1 MLLQDKTI
9 LITGGSRGLGRAMCL
24 QFAAAGAAVAFTY
37 HQDETSAQ
45 QTKQEIESFGVAA
58 LPVKASVVEEQ
69 AMLDA
74 VKTIETELGAIDILV
89 NNAGVSQPLPF
100 ALIEVEDWDKVLDT
114 NVKGHYIAARAAVP
128 GMIRR
133 KSGVILN
140 IASLAGL
147 RIIEA
152 PVHYSTSKAAIKG
165 FTEAMCKELSRYK
178 IRVNCLAPGL
188 LDEGVGLNLPQHRLK
203 DYLDNTAL
211 GRVGHM
217 SEVAKFA
224 CFMVS
229 DRNSYMNGE
238 TIMISG
244 GF

>member
-1 MLLQDKTI
+1 M
-9 LITGGSRGLGRAMCL
+9 GRAMCL
-24 QFAAAGAAVAFTY
+24 QFAAAGAAVAFSY
-37 HQDETSAQ
+37 HKDEDSAL
-45 QTKQEIESFGVAA
+45 QTKRDIESFGVAA
-58 LPVKASVVEEQ
+58 KAIKASVLDIT
-69 AMLDA
+69 AMTKAARD
-74 VKTIETELGAIDILV
+74 IETSLGAIDILV
-89 NNAGVSQPLPF
+89 NNAGISQPLPF
-100 ALIEVEDWDKVLDT
+100 ALIEEEDWDKVLQT
-114 NVKGHYIAARAAVP
+114 NCKGQYVASRAVVP

-133 KSGVILN
+133 KQGVILN

-165 FTEAMCKELSRYK
+165 FTEALCKELARYQ

-188 LDEGVGLNLPQHRLK
+188 LDDGVGLNLPQHRLK

-211 GRVGHM
+211 GRVGKM
-217 SEVAKFA
+217 EEIAKFA

>member
-1 MLLQDKTI
+1 MLLENKTVFV
-9 LITGGSRGLGRAMCL
+9 TGGTRGLGRAICL
-24 QFAAAGAAVAFTY
+24 QFAAAGATVAFSY
-37 HQDETSAQ
+37 LQDDNNAVRVQ
-45 QTKQEIESFGVAA
+45 AEIESYGVTG
-58 LPVKASVVEEQ
+58 LPYKASVLDYATMHQ
-69 AMLDA
+69 A
-74 VKTIETELGAIDILV
+74 VREIESRCGAIDILV
-89 NNAGVSQPLPF
+89 NNAGISQPLPF
-100 ALIEVEDWDKVLDT
+100 ALIEEEDWDKVMQT
-114 NVKGHYIAARAAVP
+114 NCKGHYLTSRVVVP

-133 KSGVILN
+133 KKGVILN
-140 IASLAGL
+140 ISSLAGL

-165 FTEAMCKELSRYK
+165 FTEALCKELARYQ

-188 LDEGVGLNLPQHRLK
+188 LNDGVGLNLPAHRLK

-211 GRVGHM
+211 RRVGTM
-217 SEVAKFA
+217 QEVAKFA

-238 TIMISG
+238 TIVISG

>member
-1 MLLQDKTI
+1 MLLQDKI
-9 LITGGSRGLGRAMCL
+9 IFVTGGSRGLGRAMCR
-24 QFAAAGAAVAFTY
+24 QFAAAGAAVAFSY
-37 HQDETSAQ
+37 HHDETSA
-45 QTKQEIESFGVAA
+45 KQAKEEIESYGVAA
-58 LPVKASVVEEQ
+58 MAVKASVVEEK

-74 VKTIETELGAIDILV
+74 VKAIEENLGPIDILV
-89 NNAGVSQPLPF
+89 NNAGISQPLPF
-100 ALIEVEDWDKVLDT
+100 ALIEEKDWDKVLQT
-114 NVKGHYIAARAAVP
+114 NVKGQYISARATVP

-133 KSGVILN
+133 KQGVILN
-140 IASLAGL
+140 IAAWAGL

-165 FTEAMCKELSRYK
+165 FTEALCKELSRYQ

-211 GRVGHM
+211 GRVGRM

-224 CFMVS
+224 SFMVS

-238 TIMISG
+238 TIIISG

>member
-1 MLLQDKTI
+1 MLLQNKTI
-9 LITGGSRGLGRAMCL
+9 FVTGGARGLGRAMCL
-24 QFAAAGAAVAFTY
+24 QFAAAGATVAFSY
-37 HQDETSAQ
+37 LQDEQGAQ
-45 QTKQEIESFGVAA
+45 QTLQDIQSYGTTGLAY
-58 LPVKASVVEEQ
+58 KASVLDSN
-69 AMLDA
+69 AMLEA
-74 VKTIETELGAIDILV
+74 VRDIEAACDGIDILI
-89 NNAGVSQPLPF
+89 NNAGISQPLPF
-100 ALIEVEDWDKVLDT
+100 ALVEEEDWDKVLQT
-114 NVKGHYIAARAAVP
+114 NCKGQYLAARAVVP

-133 KSGVILN
+133 KQGVILN
-140 IASLAGL
+140 IGSLAGL

-165 FTEAMCKELSRYK
+165 FTEALCKELSRYQ

-188 LDEGVGLNLPQHRLK
+188 LDDGVGLNLPAHRLK

-211 GRVGHM
+211 RRIGNM
-217 SEVAKFA
+217 QEVAKFA

-238 TIMISG
+238 TIIISG